1 MILFLQTWQTWQ
13 TFKIRPGPWIIYW
26 IWYQNMRSRLWW
38 WPIDHI
44 HIIQRSSK
52 IIFSLFTFVWTTTGS
67 ARHQQL
73 RASSSYLRTWN
84 QKAPNLHH
92 LHQCAAMA
100 MADWCQ
106 RWCLTKPQI
115 SNQPYDGMNP
125 RWCKIPK
132 SRRICSLCK
141 RNTDSIINIWTL
153 SRSNL
158 PDNEI
163 VQMENRV
170 NFLQLPSSRGHLKT
184 LPVTQTR
191 FNGLTSKADQSLKTL
206 TPTNLLIYLTLTL
219 TLTSTKQR
227 FVTEQLDAL

>member
-1 MILFLQTWQTWQ
+1 MILFLQ

-92 LHQCAAMA
+92 CTNALQWQTGVKGDA
-100 MADWCQ
+100 
-106 RWCLTKPQI
+106 
-115 SNQPYDGMNP
+115 
-125 RWCKIPK
+125 
-132 SRRICSLCK
+132 SRNRK
-141 RNTDSIINIWTL
+141 YPT
-153 SRSNL
+153 
-158 PDNEI
+158 
-163 VQMENRV
+163 NRV
-170 NFLQLPSSRGHLKT
+170 TGWIHDGARSPNLGGFAACAKGIQILSSIFEHF
-184 LPVTQTR
+184 QD
-191 FNGLTSKADQSLKTL
+191 LTCQ
-206 TPTNLLIYLTLTL
+206 IM
-219 TLTSTKQR
+219 R
-227 FVTEQLDAL
+227 